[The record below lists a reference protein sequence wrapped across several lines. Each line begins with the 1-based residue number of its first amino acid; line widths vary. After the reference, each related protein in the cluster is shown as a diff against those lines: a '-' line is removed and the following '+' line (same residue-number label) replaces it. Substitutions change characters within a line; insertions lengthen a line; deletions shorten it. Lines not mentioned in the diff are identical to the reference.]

1 MPRNVRPDSL
11 GLIAVVLAAL
21 VLAGCLA
28 AGAVRPAVPLHDTP
42 SLLLTVGDVTDS
54 TAVLWL
60 RGESPGMVHVRYGP
74 LGGGEERTAQVPVT
88 PATDLTGKVLLAW
101 LAPATRYRL
110 LVEQGADRVEGEFV
124 TAPSPDQAAPV
135 RFSWSGDLGSRQHC
149 RHVSEGYP
157 IFRTLARFVGDFFL
171 FVGDTI
177 YADAVCQGPDRVPG
191 YDFIAESVQDFR
203 AKHRYNRSDAGV
215 QEFFSRLS
223 VYAIWD
229 DHEVR
234 NDFSGLSEPLMPVG
248 RQAFLDYFPILPP
261 PEEPGRLYRSF
272 RWGSLL
278 EVFILDTR
286 QYRSPNT
293 EVDGPAK
300 TMLGAAQRRWL
311 IQSVTSS
318 RATWKIVVSSV
329 SLSIPAPRAAS
340 DAWSSAGLLGLTLEN
355 ATGFATERDAIL
367 RDLRMGGVKNLVF
380 VAADAHHAEVI
391 RHEPTPGWT
400 FHEFVAG
407 PLAGSFGFPRPLDRA
422 LNPRSLFALR
432 GVQTFG
438 EVTVEPSGLAVR
450 IVDVFGQVRFAHTLV
465 PER

>member
-1 MPRNVRPDSL
+1 MTRPVAIL
-11 GLIAVVLAAL
+11 VV
-21 VLAGCLA
+21 VVGLAGCLA
-28 AGAVRPAVPLHDTP
+28 TGAEKEPVSVAHSP
-42 SLLLTVGDVTDS
+42 SLLVTVGDVTDS
-54 TAVLWL
+54 TAVLWV
-60 RGESPGMVHVRYGP
+60 RGNSPGVVTVRFGP
-74 LGGGEERTAQVPVT
+74 GGVEALRTTQALVT
-88 PATDLTGKVLLAW
+88 PGTDFTDKVLLGP
-101 LAPATRYRL
+101 LASGTRYRYH
-110 LVEQGADRVEGEFV
+110 VMQGPEEVDGEFV
-124 TAPSPDQAAPV
+124 TAPPPDQAAPV
-135 RFSWSGDLGSRQHC
+135 RFSWSGDLGSRLHC
-149 RHVSEGYP
+149 RHVSDGYP
-157 IFRTLARFVGDFFL
+157 IFRTLARFAGGFFL

-177 YADAVCQGPDRVPG
+177 YADHVCQGSDRVPG
-191 YDFIAESVQDFR
+191 YGFVAESVQDFR

-215 QEFFSRLS
+215 QEFFRRVS

-234 NDFSGLSEPLMPVG
+234 NDFSGMSEPLMPIG

-278 EVFILDTR
+278 ELFILDTR

-318 RATWKIVVSSV
+318 RAAWKIVVSSV

-367 RDLRMGGVKNLVF
+367 RDLRLGGVKNLVF
-380 VAADAHHAEVI
+380 IAADAHHAEVI
-391 RHEPTPGWT
+391 RHEPASGWI
-400 FHEFVAG
+400 FHEFIAG
-407 PLAGSFGFPRPLDRA
+407 PLAASSGVPRPLDRA
-422 LNPRSLFALR
+422 LNPRSLFALS
-432 GVQTFG
+432 GNQNFG
-438 EVTVEPSGLAVR
+438 EVTVEPSGLTVR
-450 IVDVFGQVRFAHTLV
+450 IVDGNGQVRFIHTLV

>member
-1 MPRNVRPDSL
+1 MIRPVATL
-11 GLIAVVLAAL
+11 VAVVGLT
-21 VLAGCLA
+21 GCLTT
-28 AGAVRPAVPLHDTP
+28 GAEKGPPSVAHSP
-42 SLLLTVGDVTDS
+42 SLLATVGDVTDS
-54 TAVLWL
+54 TAVLWV
-60 RGESPGMVHVRYGP
+60 RGALPGVVHARYGP
-74 LGGGEERTAQVPVT
+74 VGGGEESTAQVPAT
-88 PATDLTGKVLLAW
+88 PATDLTGKVLLAT
-101 LAPATRYRL
+101 LAPATRYRYR
-110 LVEQGADRVEGEFV
+110 VTQGTGEVDGEFV
-124 TAPSPDQAAPV
+124 TAPPPGQDVPV
-135 RFSWSGDLGSRQHC
+135 RFVWSGDLGSRRHC
-149 RHVSEGYP
+149 RHIVSGYP
-157 IFRTLARFVGDFFL
+157 IFRTLVRYAGDFFL

-177 YADAVCQGPDRVPG
+177 YADSVCQGSDRVPG
-191 YDFIAESVQDFR
+191 YSFIAESVQDFR
-203 AKHRYNRSDAGV
+203 AKHRYNRSDPGV
-215 QEFFSRLS
+215 QEFFRRLS

-234 NDFSGLSEPLMPVG
+234 NDFSGLSEPLMPIG
-248 RQAFLDYFPILPP
+248 RQAFLEYFPILPP

-293 EVDGPAK
+293 EMDGPAK

-391 RHEPTPGWT
+391 RHEPAPGWT
-400 FHEFVAG
+400 FHEFIAG
-407 PLAGSFGFPRPLDRA
+407 PLAASSGVPRPLDRA
-422 LNPRSLFALR
+422 LNPRSLFSLS
-432 GVQTFG
+432 GDQNFG
-438 EVTVEPSGLAVR
+438 EVTVEPSGLTVR
-450 IVDVFGQVRFAHTLV
+450 IVDGNGQVRFTHTLV